1 MNDVLGKLDGEG
13 VVRVL
18 ARDRKACVDG
28 VEQLREL
35 RDGLF
40 RVSDVFL
47 DGREDELAL
56 DVLELKIRGPLI
68 TLRLDQSPRRS
79 AAPIVRGQ
87 GVEHLTQA
95 LILDVIVDGLERGIL
110 PALAAAHCVSV
121 ASLSGSRHSLS
132 QWITTTL
139 VRVYAGLPDTMII
152 ILQELCV
159 STSPEV
165 ADELSE
171 RGGLGAI
178 PRVAEQVF
186 LTPIVVARRHA
197 EFESVS

>member
-1 MNDVLGKLDGEG
+1 MNDVLEKLDGEG

-18 ARDRKACVDG
+18 ARERKARVDG

-35 RDGLF
+35 RDRLL
-40 RVSDVFL
+40 RVPDVLL

-56 DVLELKIRGPLI
+56 DVLELKIRRAFV
-68 TLRLDQSPRRS
+68 TLSLDQSPRRS

-132 QWITTTL
+132 
-139 VRVYAGLPDTMII
+139 
-152 ILQELCV
+152 
-159 STSPEV
+159 
-165 ADELSE
+165 
-171 RGGLGAI
+171 
-178 PRVAEQVF
+178 
-186 LTPIVVARRHA
+186 
-197 EFESVS
+197 